1 MLEGALIV
9 LGRACEAL
17 MRALR
22 GSDSLDMVGGCLDGE
37 RGIDFSSFRLCLP
50 VFGLGAARRLVA

>member
-17 MRALR
+17 IRALR
-22 GSDSLDMVGGCLDGE
+22 GSDSLDMAGGCVDGV
-37 RGIDFSSFRLCLP
+37 RGIDVGSFRLCLP
-50 VFGLGAARRLVA
+50 GSLSDATTSC